1 MNELPGQRTI
11 DAGSTPR
18 EILLSGENVITIPGP
33 VVIDATY
40 AIDGSNTGRTDE
52 LRAGCLMGQIT
63 TTKQWVPLKR
73 TAVKTGT
80 TGIVTALT
88 VDNAA
93 FFKVGDVIS
102 VGSDT
107 GITITAI
114 DYTTNTLT
122 IASTA
127 VVDGEAVIATTPAG
141 SETARGILKESV
153 RMLTGVPYDVT
164 SRDVNAVII
173 ISGYVNENMVL
184 GDLAA
189 ARADTA
195 NQLSGFLWGDRQQNN

>member
-1 MNELPGQRTI
+1 MNEMPGQRTI
-11 DAGSTPR
+11 DAGTTPR
-18 EILLSGENVITIPGP
+18 EILLSGEGVITIPGP
-33 VVIDATY
+33 NLIDSTY

-63 TTKQWVPLKR
+63 TTKQWVPMKR
-73 TAVKTGT
+73 TTVAETGT
-80 TGIVTALT
+80 VTALVVT
-88 VDNAA
+88 NAA

-102 VGSDT
+102 VGADT
-107 GITITAI
+107 AITITAI

-127 VVDGEAVIATTPAG
+127 VVAGEAVIATTPAG
-141 SETARGILKESV
+141 AETARGILKESV
-153 RMLTGVPYDVT
+153 RMLTGVPYDT
-164 SRDVNAVII
+164 TNRDVAACII
-173 ISGYVNENMVL
+173 TSGYVDDNMVL

-195 NQLSGFLWGDRQQNN
+195 ARLSGFLWGDRQQNN